1 MLKNVVAEA
10 VRVEI
15 EDNTGK
21 VFIVFEITDPKLKKD
36 IKTNWVE
43 DIEFRIIDKSLVLE
57 NE

>member
-10 VRVEI
+10 VRVEV

>member
-1 MLKNVVAEA
+1 MLKNVVGEA
-10 VRVEI
+10 VRVEV

-43 DIEFRIIDKSLVLE
+43 DIEFRIVDKSLVSE